1 MWYLIWNNIIKNEW
15 RLIMAETDL
24 MIELSKERKNIK
36 TACVVRN
43 K

>member
-24 MIELSKERKNIK
+24 MMELSKERKILK
-36 TACVVRN
+36 QIVMICL
-43 K
+43 